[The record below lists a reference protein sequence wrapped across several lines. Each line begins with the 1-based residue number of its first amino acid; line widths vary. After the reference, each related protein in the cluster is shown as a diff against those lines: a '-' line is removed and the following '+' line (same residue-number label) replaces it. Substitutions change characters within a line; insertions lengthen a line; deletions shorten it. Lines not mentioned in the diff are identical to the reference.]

1 MSTLTSDL
9 DSFVRENRSC
19 SLSDFLY
26 QHIDRFEK
34 HNFSKLDNLKKHFV
48 KLFCDAYRK
57 AYGETEQPVSD
68 ASAEDW
74 ETFFLYNKTTSTA
87 IRECLFQY
95 FYFVCENKSAGDFL
109 EKNKAAFTEFKTMA
123 TSNAKTLLDKMSLK
137 MLEDYKN
144 LTNDEK
150 NVLKLSLLYIVDM
163 SADNLDIY
171 RKYITHPAFWKDL
184 NSDAVDITEE
194 MNQEDRKEAEELCKL
209 VIEVKSQQDI
219 YDGLDF
225 VLLEK
230 SKLLRQKKQDS
241 NKYQILQVFEY
252 ILENLDNWSKNT
264 KKSEAELVERVNT
277 VVSIFLRD
285 TELYTKTNYS
295 MTCSSRS
302 AMSKSESAAKAGRKI
317 DMIIKNSKG
326 QELAYC
332 EFKAVKSPQL
342 CHYQHSKNLRLNQ
355 QILFECTKVCDEQQV
370 VAFNW
375 EGLSGVFFV
384 LEQKH
389 GVTIARDANGFYVPE
404 DLEALDDNFI
414 ITILTFIAWKQHLE
428 KISASTKKAAYS
440 SKRSDTGAY
449 PQTCFTAVKRR
460 KYFE

>member
-1 MSTLTSDL
+1 
-9 DSFVRENRSC
+9 
-19 SLSDFLY
+19 
-26 QHIDRFEK
+26 
-34 HNFSKLDNLKKHFV
+34 
-48 KLFCDAYRK
+48 
-57 AYGETEQPVSD
+57 
-68 ASAEDW
+68 
-74 ETFFLYNKTTSTA
+74 
-87 IRECLFQY
+87 
-95 FYFVCENKSAGDFL
+95 
-109 EKNKAAFTEFKTMA
+109 
-123 TSNAKTLLDKMSLK
+123 
-137 MLEDYKN
+137 
-144 LTNDEK
+144 
-150 NVLKLSLLYIVDM
+150 M

-209 VIEVKSQQDI
+209 VIEKSQQDI

-285 TELYTKTNYS
+285 TELYTKTGETLALNTKEPCFLNEYNYSGGNNSNYS

>member
-34 HNFSKLDNLKKHFV
+34 HNFSKLDTLKKRFV
-48 KLFCDAYRK
+48 KLFCDAYRQT
-57 AYGETEQPVSD
+57 YGETEQPVSNV
-68 ASAEDW
+68 SAEDW
-74 ETFFLYNKTTSTA
+74 ETFFLCNKTTSTA

-150 NVLKLSLLYIVDM
+150 NVLKLSLSYVVDM
-163 SADNLDIY
+163 SANNLDIY
-171 RKYITHPAFWKDL
+171 KKYITHPAFWKDL
-184 NSDAVDITEE
+184 NSDVVDITEE

-209 VIEVKSQQDI
+209 VIEKSQQDI

-285 TELYTKTNYS
+285 TELYTKTGETLASNTKESCFLNEYNYSGGNNSNYS

-375 EGLSGVFFV
+375 EGNM
-384 LEQKH
+384 
-389 GVTIARDANGFYVPE
+389 A
-404 DLEALDDNFI
+404 
-414 ITILTFIAWKQHLE
+414 HLL
-428 KISASTKKAAYS
+428 
-440 SKRSDTGAY
+440 
-449 PQTCFTAVKRR
+449 
-460 KYFE
+460 